1 MLKHSIFTRFFL
13 LAIIFIFSSGCT
25 RHFTP
30 ISPVPEKPSSS
41 DAFLQNE
48 RLGRGINLGNALDA
62 PYEGAWGV
70 VLKEAYFRE
79 IARAGFQSVRIPIR
93 WSAHANTAKPYTI
106 DPDFL
111 ARVDWAIHQALRQK
125 LAVVINIH
133 HYETL
138 MQDPAGQEER
148 FLALW
153 NQIARHYRD
162 FSDSLLFEI
171 LNEPHANLTPQLW
184 NALLP
189 KAIAVIR
196 SSNPTR
202 TIIVGTAEWGGLSS
216 LNDLKIPEGEQNI
229 IVTVHY
235 YNPFHFTHQGAEWV
249 SGSDAWLGT
258 KWNGSPAEA
267 AAINQ
272 DFDQVAQ
279 WARQY
284 NRPIYVGEFGAYSKA
299 DLVSRTLW
307 TNAVARAAE
316 ARHFSWAYW
325 EFCSG
330 FGAYDPVKEQWIP
343 QLLKALIP

>member
-1 MLKHSIFTRFFL
+1 MLF
-13 LAIIFIFSSGCT
+13 SGCT
-25 RHFTP
+25 RHVSP
-30 ISPVPEKPSSS
+30 ISSQEEKTAPP
-41 DAFLQNE
+41 DPFLQND

-70 VLKEAYFRE
+70 VLKESYFQK
-79 IARAGFQSVRIPIR
+79 IAKAGFNSVRIPIR
-93 WSAHANTAKPYTI
+93 WSAHADTAKPYTI
-106 DPDFL
+106 DPAFM
-111 ARVDWAIHQALRQK
+111 ARVDWAVRQALRYK

-133 HYETL
+133 HYDAL
-138 MQDPAGQEER
+138 MQNPSGQEER

-153 NQIARHYRD
+153 NQISLHFRN
-162 FSDSLLFEI
+162 FSDAVLFEI

-189 KAIAVIR
+189 KALAVIR
-196 SSNPTR
+196 ASNPLR
-202 TIIVGTAEWGGLSS
+202 TVVVGTANWGGIASLS
-216 LNDLKIPEGEQNI
+216 DLKIPEEEQNA

-249 SGSDAWLGT
+249 SGSQAWLGT
-258 KWNGSPAEA
+258 QWNATAAEV

-272 DFDQVAQ
+272 DFDRVAD
-279 WARQY
+279 WARQH

-299 DLVSRTLW
+299 DLVSRALW